1 MSTNRSNSIPAD
13 WLPNAPA
20 ASNTTATIGLCL
32 QVAASA
38 IAWMSLGMTDVL
50 ITWRTCLGEQFGAN
64 TLSRGLYFS
73 VTVLLLGV
81 AVVAGVM
88 SYRGWKKLAGVTG
101 LLRAEGRERSEFLS
115 LAGLY
120 ISFTLGAGMVWLGIP
135 LFLLEICVRT
145 R

>member
-1 MSTNRSNSIPAD
+1 M
-13 WLPNAPA
+13 
-20 ASNTTATIGLCL
+20 
-32 QVAASA
+32 
-38 IAWMSLGMTDVL
+38 
-50 ITWRTCLGEQFGAN
+50 
-64 TLSRGLYFS
+64 
-73 VTVLLLGV
+73 TVLLLGV